1 MGFDVGAAV
10 VKKKL
15 LIELRTRLPDPFGDE
30 AKMND
35 IVPAQEQADDVDV
48 RAHADD
54 AGLVDVEEEKQ
65 ADDVD
70 AGMEGPMTMMSWPA
84 PKVIAL
90 PKLELLIR
98 AYLQKVAFDVNRLL
112 GDDELAELLRQEFDM
127 PAQ

>member
-1 MGFDVGAAV
+1 MSFNVGTAV

-30 AKMND
+30 AE
-35 IVPAQEQADDVDV
+35 QEQEESKHDRDTE
-48 RAHADD
+48 
-54 AGLVDVEEEKQ
+54 VEEEKQ
-65 ADDVD
+65 PGGA
-70 AGMEGPMTMMSWPA
+70 AA

-98 AYLQKVAFDVNRLL
+98 AYLQKVEFDVNRLL
-112 GDDELAELLRQEFDM
+112 SDEELTELLRQEFDM